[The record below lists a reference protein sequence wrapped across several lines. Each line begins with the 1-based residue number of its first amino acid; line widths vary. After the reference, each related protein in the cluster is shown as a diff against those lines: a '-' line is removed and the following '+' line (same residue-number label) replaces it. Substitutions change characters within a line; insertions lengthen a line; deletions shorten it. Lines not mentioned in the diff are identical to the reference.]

1 MTFDDIK
8 QQTPCYLVDEA
19 LLKNNLT
26 AFQAAL
32 KKHWN
37 NYGFGYSFKTNPLPW
52 ILHYVK
58 EFGCMAEVVSDT
70 EYALAEHIGFAP
82 ANIIFNGPIKSHD
95 KFLYAIHHKSI
106 VNIDS
111 KRELMWLKE
120 ASILYDDIKVGLRVN
135 FDLEAVCP
143 EESLTDGGG
152 NRFGFNVE
160 NGALKT
166 VLTEISTL
174 SNVRVAGL
182 HMHTN
187 SKTRSLTVFRALS
200 RQVCSL
206 AAEYGLRLDYIDIG
220 GSFFVRKADFGAFDD
235 YVRVIAEDL
244 SSYFHPEDTA
254 LIIEPGSA
262 VISTPVQYLTK
273 VLDVKD
279 TNRDRFV
286 VTDGG
291 RLHIDPFMRKSA
303 YVYEAM
309 DSNGAV
315 LDDNIRSPHKKQ
327 VVCGFSCMETDR
339 IMIIENKPELLADDY
354 ILYDMTGGYTMTFDA
369 FFIEY
374 MPKVFVHHADGS
386 YSLVRDKWGIEEF
399 LIKNKEV

>member
-1 MTFDDIK
+1 MTFDDVK
-8 QQTPCYLVDEA
+8 QQTPCYLVEEA
-19 LLKNNLT
+19 LLKDNLT
-26 AFQAAL
+26 AFWTAL
-32 KKHWN
+32 KKYWN
-37 NYGFGYSFKTNPLPW
+37 NFGFGYSVKTNPLPW
-52 ILHYVK
+52 ILHYIK

-82 ANIIFNGPIKSHD
+82 SNIIFNGPIKSHD
-95 KFLYAIHHKSI
+95 KFLYALHHKSI

-111 KRELMWLKE
+111 MRELLWLKE
-120 ASILYDDIKVGLRVN
+120 ASALYDDIKVGLRVN

-160 NGALKT
+160 NGTLKA
-166 VLTEISTL
+166 VLAEISAL
-174 SNVRVAGL
+174 PNVRVAGL

-187 SKTRSLTVFRALS
+187 SKTRSLTVFRELS
-200 RQVCSL
+200 RQVCFL
-206 AAEYGLRLDYIDIG
+206 AAAYGLRLDYIDIG
-220 GSFFVRKADFGAFDD
+220 GSFFVRKGDFCAFND
-235 YVRVIAEDL
+235 YIKVIAEEL

-273 VLDVKD
+273 VLDSKD

-303 YVYEAM
+303 YVHETM
-309 DSNGAV
+309 DSDGTM
-315 LDDNIRSPHKKQ
+315 LDSKLRPPHKKQ
-327 VVCGFSCMETDR
+327 VICGFSCMETDR
-339 IMIIENKPELLADDY
+339 IMTIENKPELLADDY
-354 ILYDMTGGYTMTFDA
+354 ILYDMTGGYTMTFNA

-374 MPKVFVHHADGS
+374 MPKVFVHHINGS
-386 YSLVRDKWGIEEF
+386 YSLVREKWGIEEF
-399 LIKNKEV
+399 LIKNSEV